1 MPTQEVSLQFIF
13 LFHALFCSDLTMSW
27 EACLRVSWKGVHTME
42 TKAYWA
48 LATALRWETVCIRR
62 SVGFHG

>member
-1 MPTQEVSLQFIF
+1 MRTQEVSLQFIF

-42 TKAYWA
+42 TKADWA
-48 LATALRWETVCIRR
+48 LTTALCWEPVCIQV
-62 SVGFHG
+62 SFYYD